1 MDIGQPILKFMRD
14 PKNIID
20 FQNRIKIVKTT
31 TEFLTAILSTSQA
44 YNGKDM
50 LKMQEISTY
59 NVQYS

>member
-1 MDIGQPILKFMRD
+1 MRD